1 MNEGTGDWR
10 SYDEIAERYDRV
22 WSIRFE
28 AVARHIWA
36 LVPPRTGD
44 SLLDIGTGTGIV
56 PRTLYELGHKP
67 SLVAG
72 SDRSVGMLARARGRL
87 PELAP
92 IAADAC
98 ALPFAS
104 GTFDMATASFVL
116 SHVPDYAA
124 ALSEVHRVLK
134 PAGRCAMS
142 NWAPSS
148 DPYSPAW
155 TACLTELISKQ
166 EVDRALAEV
175 APWEAHFSQQE
186 RLESALSQAGF
197 IVVASGAPEF
207 EFAFTVEQFIQD
219 RELSS
224 GGRLGLELVGAEAW
238 AQFRAVTSNLFR
250 DRFGQSFSYA
260 RRAIIVVGRRP

>member
-1 MNEGTGDWR
+1 M
-10 SYDEIAERYDRV
+10 
-22 WSIRFE
+22 
-28 AVARHIWA
+28 
-36 LVPPRTGD
+36 
-44 SLLDIGTGTGIV
+44 
-56 PRTLYELGHKP
+56 
-67 SLVAG
+67 
-72 SDRSVGMLARARGRL
+72 
-87 PELAP
+87 
-92 IAADAC
+92 
-98 ALPFAS
+98 
-104 GTFDMATASFVL
+104 
-116 SHVPDYAA
+116 
-124 ALSEVHRVLK
+124 LK

-142 NWAPSS
+142 NWARSS
-148 DPYSPAW
+148 DPYSSVW
-155 TACLTELISKQ
+155 TACLTDLISKQ

-197 IVVASGAPEF
+197 LVVASAAPEF

-260 RRAIIVVGRRP
+260 RRAIIVVGRRRDALRFRSGR

>member
-1 MNEGTGDWR
+1 MNEGAGDWR
-10 SYDEIAERYDRV
+10 SYDEIAECYDRV

-36 LVPPRTGD
+36 LVPPHTGN

-56 PRTLYELGHKP
+56 SRTLYELGQKP
-67 SLVAG
+67 RLVVG
-72 SDRSVGMLARARGRL
+72 SDRSVGMLARARARL

-92 IAADAC
+92 VVADAC
-98 ALPFAS
+98 ALSFAS
-104 GTFDMATASFVL
+104 ATFDMATASFVL
-116 SHVPDYAA
+116 SHVPDYGA
-124 ALSEVHRVLK
+124 ALSEMHRVLK
-134 PAGRCAMS
+134 PGGRFAVAT
-142 NWAPSS
+142 WAPSS
-148 DPYSPAW
+148 DPYNSAW
-155 TACLTELISKQ
+155 TACLTNLISKQ

-186 RLESALSQAGF
+186 RLESALSQTGF
-197 IVVASGAPEF
+197 LVAASAAPEF
-207 EFAFTVEQFIQD
+207 EFVFTVEQFIQD

-224 GGRLGLELVGAEAW
+224 AGRLGLELVGAEAW
-238 AQFRAVTSNLFR
+238 AQFRAVTNNLFR